1 VNVVIDDANAI
12 GIVWEVAKEADDR
25 RKRAALA
32 AGRTQK
38 AEAEARREEM
48 RREQGLATKS

>member
-1 VNVVIDDANAI
+1 MQLANAVLL
-12 GIVWEVAKEADDR
+12 VWEVAKEADER
-25 RKRAALA
+25 RKKAALA
-32 AGRTQK
+32 AGRAQK